1 MHVAMKIAAV
11 ALGGAVGA
19 VARYGIAVACESF
32 HLFPWGTL
40 IANAV
45 GCLLIGAVM
54 WVAWGR
60 ADEAGE
66 WAMSEGWRLFLAVGL
81 LGALTTFSTFA
92 YEAFQMLGYEGQSSR
107 GVFYIAVSVLIGL
120 ITVVMGWNAAKF
132 VLA

>member
-1 MHVAMKIAAV
+1 MKITAV

-19 VARYGIAVACESF
+19 VARYGIAVACESL

-40 IANAV
+40 IANAI
-45 GCLLIGAVM
+45 GCLLIGGVM

-66 WAMSEGWRLFLAVGL
+66 WAMAEGWRLFLAVGL
-81 LGALTTFSTFA
+81 LGSLTTFSTFA
-92 YEAFQMLGYEGQSSR
+92 YEAYRMLGYEDQPSR
-107 GVFYIAVSVLIGL
+107 AVFYIAVSVLIGL
-120 ITVVMGWNAAKF
+120 VAVAGGWQAAKL